1 MLPNNNMEGDNRNR
15 IVNAFLISA
24 VIAIAA
30 VVALTIVGELYT
42 PLKDSLKA
50 VFSHH
55 WVGKG
60 VLSFAGFYLLG
71 LLLIPLSGRGSREI
85 TTLLYVLFWVALLG
99 ALSVIGFYY
108 YETSL
113 VMRG

>member
-1 MLPNNNMEGDNRNR
+1 MEGDSKNR
-15 IVNAFLISA
+15 IVNAFLASA
-24 VIAIAA
+24 VIAIVA

-60 VLSFAGFYLLG
+60 VLSFTGFYLLG
-71 LLLIPLSGRGSREI
+71 LLLIPLSGRGSRKM
-85 TTLLYVLFWVALLG
+85 TTLLYVLFLVTLLG
-99 ALSVIGFYY
+99 AFSIVGFYY
-108 YETSL
+108 YETFL
-113 VMRG
+113 VVHR